1 MIAFRKLATTALA
14 ATATA
19 LFITGCIPVKDV
31 SRGWDMG
38 APDEGL
44 VGKWVGKNSDTDTV
58 AFAMTDA
65 DFLVTAGSSGLE
77 GGVRTI
83 ELGEHKFMIVAGL
96 RPALEGFDTMD
107 EDSKSGN
114 LLKYTIVDGTL
125 TIFQFDS
132 SALETAI
139 DNGDVEGIHNDD
151 EATTVLELD
160 DATLAWLED
169 VAEDDAVW
177 SDTVYVR
184 QEE

>member
-1 MIAFRKLATTALA
+1 MTTIRKFFTTTLA

-44 VGKWVGKNSDTDTV
+44 VGQWVGKNSDTDTV

-83 ELGEHKFMIVAGL
+83 ELGEHKFMIIAGL

-107 EDSKSGN
+107 ESSKSGN

-125 TIFQFDS
+125 TIYQFDS
-132 SALETAI
+132 STLETAI

-151 EATTVLELD
+151 EATTLLELD
-160 DATLAWLED
+160 DATLDWIESIAD
-169 VAEDDAVW
+169 DDDAW

-184 QEE
+184 KAE